1 MGGEREGPR
10 MITTIYHS
18 PLGDISLAATARG
31 LAGLWF
37 REVDCAPS
45 MCADSARFDMNGGG
59 LIDPDPAAMVEEIEG
74 CDALSGAR
82 PMCAAS
88 PAHGSAIAVLE
99 RSWAWLNAY
108 FAGQAPRWV
117 PPMDF
122 GGDDFEHAV
131 CVALLGVPYGEVV
144 TVDDVAAS
152 VASRIGGAPD
162 VCAVRGAASRCPV
175 RVIVPMHRVEGL
187 LTPDDPRECVSVALR
202 ALEAAR

>member
-1 MGGEREGPR
+1 
-10 MITTIYHS
+10 
-18 PLGDISLAATARG
+18 
-31 LAGLWF
+31 
-37 REVDCAPS
+37 
-45 MCADSARFDMNGGG
+45 MCAS
-59 LIDPDPAAMVEEIEG
+59 
-74 CDALSGAR
+74 
-82 PMCAAS
+82 S

-108 FAGQAPRWV
+108 FAGQTPRWV

-131 CVALLGVPYGEVV
+131 CVALLGVPYGEAV

-152 VASRIGGAPD
+152 VAYFAGQTPRWVPPMDFGGDDFEHAVCVALLGVPYGEAVTVDDVAASVAYRIGGAPD
-162 VCAVRGAASRCPV
+162 VCAVRDAALRCPV

>member
-1 MGGEREGPR
+1 
-10 MITTIYHS
+10 MITTVYHS

-37 REVDCAPS
+37 CEIGRVPSTCVDSTRLDMDGDGPIDSDLA
-45 MCADSARFDMNGGG
+45 CAD
-59 LIDPDPAAMVEEIEG
+59 EEVEG

-82 PMCAAS
+82 PMCAS
-88 PAHGSAIAVLE
+88 GPMHSSAIAVLE
-99 RSWAWLNAY
+99 RSWAWLRAY
-108 FAGQAPRWV
+108 FAGQDPRWV

-152 VASRIGGAPD
+152 VASRIGGVPD
-162 VCAVRGAASRCPV
+162 ARAVRAAASCCPV
-175 RVIVPMHRVEGL
+175 WVVVPVHRVEGL
-187 LTPDDPRECVSVALR
+187 LAPDDPRGRVGAALR
-202 ALEAAR
+202 ALESGH

>member
-1 MGGEREGPR
+1 

-45 MCADSARFDMNGGG
+45 MCADSARFNMNGGG
-59 LIDPDPAAMVEEIEG
+59 LIDPVAADADEEIEG
-74 CDALSGAR
+74 CDALSGAH
-82 PMCAAS
+82 PMCASS

-144 TVDDVAAS
+144 TIDDVAAS
-152 VASRIGGAPD
+152 VASRIGGALD
-162 VCAVRGAASRCPV
+162 VCAVRDAALRCPV
-175 RVIVPMHRVEGL
+175 RVVVPVHRVEGL
-187 LTPDDPRECVSVALR
+187 LAPGDPCDRLFASLR
-202 ALEAAR
+202 ALERAR

>member
-45 MCADSARFDMNGGG
+45 MCADSACFDMNGGG
-59 LIDPDPAAMVEEIEG
+59 LIDPDPAATVEEIEG

-82 PMCAAS
+82 PMCASS

-131 CVALLGVPYGEVV
+131 CVALLGVPYGEAV

-162 VCAVRGAASRCPV
+162 VRAVHEAALRCPV
-175 RVIVPMHRVEGL
+175 RVIVPAHRVEGL
-187 LTPDDPRECVSVALR
+187 LAPDDPRECVSVALR

>member
-1 MGGEREGPR
+1 

-37 REVDCAPS
+37 RGVDCAPS

-59 LIDPDPAAMVEEIEG
+59 LIDPDPAATVEEIEG
-74 CDALSGAR
+74 CDALSGAH
-82 PMCAAS
+82 PMCASS

-144 TVDDVAAS
+144 TVDEVAAS
-152 VASRIGGAPD
+152 VASRIGGTPD
-162 VCAVRGAASRCPV
+162 VCAVRDAASRCPV
-175 RVIVPMHRVEGL
+175 RVIVPAHRVEGL
-187 LTPDDPRECVSVALR
+187 LTPDDPRERVSVALR
-202 ALEAAR
+202 ALEATR

>member
-1 MGGEREGPR
+1 

-37 REVDCAPS
+37 RGVDCAPS

-59 LIDPDPAAMVEEIEG
+59 LIDPDPAATVEEIEG
-74 CDALSGAR
+74 CDALSGAHS
-82 PMCAAS
+82 MCASS

-117 PPMDF
+117 PLMDF

-144 TVDDVAAS
+144 TVEDVAAS

-162 VCAVRGAASRCPV
+162 VCAVREAASHCPV

-187 LTPDDPRECVSVALR
+187 LAPDDLRECVSVALR

>member
-1 MGGEREGPR
+1 

-59 LIDPDPAAMVEEIEG
+59 PIDSDPAATVEEIEG

-82 PMCAAS
+82 PMCASS
-88 PAHGSAIAVLE
+88 PVHGSAIAVLE

-122 GGDDFEHAV
+122 GGDDFDHAV
-131 CVALLGVPYGEVV
+131 CVALLGVPYGEAV
-144 TVDDVAAS
+144 TVDDVAVS
-152 VASRIGGAPD
+152 VAYRIGGAPD
-162 VCAVRGAASRCPV
+162 VRAVRDAALRCPV
-175 RVIVPMHRVEGL
+175 WVIVPMHRVEGL

>member
-1 MGGEREGPR
+1 

-45 MCADSARFDMNGGG
+45 MCADSARFDMNDGG
-59 LIDPDPAAMVEEIEG
+59 LIDPVAADADEEIEG

-82 PMCAAS
+82 SMCASS

-108 FAGQAPRWV
+108 FAGQDPRWL

-144 TVDDVAAS
+144 TIDDVAAS
-152 VASRIGGAPD
+152 VASRIGGVPD
-162 VCAVRGAASRCPV
+162 VRAVRDAALRCPV
-175 RVIVPMHRVEGL
+175 RVVVPVHRVEGL
-187 LTPDDPRECVSVALR
+187 FASDDPCDRLFASLR
-202 ALEAAR
+202 ALERAR

>member
-1 MGGEREGPR
+1 
-10 MITTIYHS
+10 MIMTIYHS

-37 REVDCAPS
+37 READCAPS
-45 MCADSARFDMNGGG
+45 MCADSAFFDMNGGS
-59 LIDPDPAAMVEEIEG
+59 LIDPDLAAAVEEIEG
-74 CDALSGAR
+74 CDALSGAH
-82 PMCAAS
+82 PMSASS

-108 FAGQAPRWV
+108 FAGQAPQWV

-152 VASRIGGAPD
+152 VASRIGGAPE
-162 VCAVRGAASRCPV
+162 VCAVREAATRCPV

-187 LTPDDPRECVSVALR
+187 LAPDDPRECVSVALR

>member
-1 MGGEREGPR
+1 
-10 MITTIYHS
+10 MITTVYHS

-37 REVDCAPS
+37 CELDRAPS
-45 MCADSARFDMNGGG
+45 MCTDSMRFDMDGRRPA
-59 LIDPDPAAMVEEIEG
+59 DSDPARADEEIEG

-82 PMCAAS
+82 PMCASS
-88 PAHGSAIAVLE
+88 PLHGSAVAVLE
-99 RSWAWLNAY
+99 RSWAWLRAY
-108 FAGQAPRWV
+108 FAGQSPRWV

-122 GGDDFEHAV
+122 DGDDFEHAV

-162 VCAVRGAASRCPV
+162 ARAVRDAASRCPV
-175 RVIVPMHRVEGL
+175 RVIVPVHRVEGL
-187 LTPDDPRECVSVALR
+187 FAPDDPCGRVCTALR
-202 ALEAAR
+202 ALEGGR

>member
-1 MGGEREGPR
+1 

-31 LAGLWF
+31 LVGLWF

-45 MCADSARFDMNGGG
+45 MCADSALFDMNGGG
-59 LIDPDPAAMVEEIEG
+59 LIDPDPAATVEEIEG

-162 VCAVRGAASRCPV
+162 VRAVRGAASRCPV

-187 LTPDDPRECVSVALR
+187 LAPDDPRECVSVALR

>member
-1 MGGEREGPR
+1 

-37 REVDCAPS
+37 RGVDCAPS

-59 LIDPDPAAMVEEIEG
+59 LIDPDSAATVEEIEG

-82 PMCAAS
+82 PMCASS

-131 CVALLGVPYGEVV
+131 CVALLGGP
-144 TVDDVAAS
+144 
-152 VASRIGGAPD
+152 
-162 VCAVRGAASRCPV
+162 
-175 RVIVPMHRVEGL
+175 
-187 LTPDDPRECVSVALR
+187 
-202 ALEAAR
+202 

>member
-1 MGGEREGPR
+1 

-45 MCADSARFDMNGGG
+45 MCADSALFDMNGGG
-59 LIDPDPAAMVEEIEG
+59 LIDPDFAAAVEEIEG

-82 PMCAAS
+82 PMSASS

-144 TVDDVAAS
+144 TVDDLAAS

-162 VCAVRGAASRCPV
+162 VGAVRKAASRCPV

-187 LTPDDPRECVSVALR
+187 LASDDLRECVSVALR

>member
-1 MGGEREGPR
+1 

-37 REVDCAPS
+37 RGVDCASS

-59 LIDPDPAAMVEEIEG
+59 LVDPDPAATVEEIEG
-74 CDALSGAR
+74 CDALSGAH
-82 PMCAAS
+82 PMCASS

-144 TVDDVAAS
+144 TVDEVAAS

-162 VCAVRGAASRCPV
+162 VCAVCDAALRCPV
-175 RVIVPMHRVEGL
+175 RVIVPIHRVEGL
-187 LTPDDPRECVSVALR
+187 LTPDDPRERVSVALR
-202 ALEAAR
+202 TLEATC

>member
-1 MGGEREGPR
+1 
-10 MITTIYHS
+10 MITTVYHS

-45 MCADSARFDMNGGG
+45 MCADSALFDMNGGG
-59 LIDPDPAAMVEEIEG
+59 LIDPDLAAAVEEIEG
-74 CDALSGAR
+74 CDALSGAH
-82 PMCAAS
+82 PMSASS

-108 FAGQAPRWV
+108 FAGQAPQWV

-144 TVDDVAAS
+144 TVDDVTAS

-162 VCAVRGAASRCPV
+162 VGAVREAASRCPV

-187 LTPDDPRECVSVALR
+187 LAPDDLRECVSVALR

>member
-1 MGGEREGPR
+1 

-37 REVDCAPS
+37 REVDRAPS
-45 MCADSARFDMNGGG
+45 KCADPARFDMNGGG
-59 LIDPDPAAMVEEIEG
+59 LIDPDPAATVEEIEG

-82 PMCAAS
+82 PMCASS

-122 GGDDFEHAV
+122 GGDDFDHAV
-131 CVALLGVPYGEVV
+131 CVALLGVPYGEAV
-144 TVDDVAAS
+144 TVDDVAVS
-152 VASRIGGAPD
+152 VAYRIGGAPD
-162 VCAVRGAASRCPV
+162 VRAVRDAALRCPV
-175 RVIVPMHRVEGL
+175 WVIVPMHRVEGL